1 MSCRISIMQNLPVGV
16 AGLIIAGVF
25 AAAQSTISSSLNSV
39 ATAFVTDVYGRLLKP
54 ESSDAQKLG
63 VAKLVVIILGVLG
76 MGVSCYLAMIKTD
89 EVFMLFN
96 RFIGFALGPLGGLFA
111 LGIFSRRPN
120 GRAGLLALISGVL
133 TVVTVYLMNEAGV
146 IDLMPLLLWRGW
158 FFDDFGSWDSVGICV
173 PRKG

>member
-1 MSCRISIMQNLPVGV
+1 
-16 AGLIIAGVF
+16 
-25 AAAQSTISSSLNSV
+25 
-39 ATAFVTDVYGRLLKP
+39 
-54 ESSDAQKLG
+54 
-63 VAKLVVIILGVLG
+63 

-146 IDLMPLLLWRGW
+146 IDLMPLLYGAVGFLTTLV
-158 FFDDFGSWDSVGICV
+158 VGILLGFV
-173 PRKG
+173 FRARDEEVAGLTIWTQKK

>member
-1 MSCRISIMQNLPVGV
+1 
-16 AGLIIAGVF
+16 
-25 AAAQSTISSSLNSV
+25 
-39 ATAFVTDVYGRLLKP
+39 LKP

-146 IDLMPLLLWRGW
+146 IDLMPLLYGAVGFLTTLV
-158 FFDDFGSWDSVGICV
+158 VGILLGFV
-173 PRKG
+173 FRARDEEVAGLTIWTQKK